1 MSEVFAQN
9 GLPILKAD
17 NNRVQGHMLMKEMFS
32 VGEVHDPYVKQVTGK
47 DRLPMLMFMGS
58 VEAKVFS
65 DLESIQA
72 DDDNPNDCAKVPHD
86 VTHSVDA
93 LRYLCVSRMMAVQ
106 TEQVF
111 EDDDDG
117 LMDYD
122 EYMTGGVISPS
133 YMGV

>member
-1 MSEVFAQN
+1 MEVEKDHN
-9 GLPILKAD
+9 
-17 NNRVQGHMLMKEMFS
+17 
-32 VGEVHDPYVKQVTGK
+32 YVTASGTV
-47 DRLPMLMFMGS
+47 LH
-58 VEAKVFS
+58 
-65 DLESIQA
+65 
-72 DDDNPNDCAKVPHD
+72 NC
-86 VTHSVDA
+86 VDA